1 MTTERLHYLLDLYLS
16 LQLTA
21 AEEQEFYSAINAGG
35 YDEELKIFL
44 GEKWNELKA
53 DARMNEEQS
62 ERILQYILER
72 RPAITLPFWKQ
83 KHVLRRFS
91 VAASIASLLFISIFY
106 FVSNNRKA
114 GNSTTDKS
122 LTSHTKN
129 DIAPGQTGAI
139 LRLADGTS
147 LVLDSMK
154 DGVLSQQGNAL
165 AVKQGGELSYMHD
178 GNTANQQGFNSVE
191 TPRGRQFQLRLGD
204 GTQVWLNAA
213 SSIRF
218 PLTFTGQ
225 ERRVEITGEV
235 YFEVAKNK
243 AKPFIVKTG
252 DMQVEVLG
260 THFNVNAYGD
270 EAAIKT
276 TLIEGSVRIS
286 NGKSAGILKP
296 GQQAQASGTGK
307 LQIRDHADIEEILS
321 WKNGRIA
328 FTNAGLE
335 SIMRQVSKWYDV
347 DVEYAG
353 SVADRTFTADISRN
367 TNLSEFLKVLE
378 LSNIHFRI
386 DGRKLIVLP

>member
-16 LQLTA
+16 LRMSA
-21 AEEQEFYSAINAGG
+21 GEEQEFYSAVNAGEH
-35 YDEELKIFL
+35 DEDLKIFL
-44 GEKWNELKA
+44 GEKWDELKSNA
-53 DARMNEEQS
+53 HMNEEQS
-62 ERILQYILER
+62 QRIFNYILEQ
-72 RPAITLPFWKQ
+72 RPASAFSFWKQ
-83 KHVLRRFS
+83 HHVLRRLA
-91 VAASIASLLFISIFY
+91 VAAAVVSLLFISVFY
-106 FVSNNRKA
+106 FVSNNKNA
-114 GNSTTDKS
+114 GISLADKS
-122 LTSHTKN
+122 ITSPAKN

-139 LRLADGTS
+139 LKLADGTL

-165 AVKQGGELSYMHD
+165 ALKQGGELSYIHD
-178 GNTANQQGFNSVE
+178 ENTANRYGYNSVE
-191 TPRGRQFQLRLGD
+191 TPRGRQFQLTLED
-204 GTQVWLNAA
+204 GTHVWLNAA

-218 PLTFTGQ
+218 PLAFTGQ

-252 DMQVEVLG
+252 DMQIEVLG
-260 THFNVNAYGD
+260 THFNVNAYAD
-270 EAAIKT
+270 EADIKT
-276 TLIEGSVRIS
+276 TLVEGSVRII
-286 NGKSAGILKP
+286 NGKTAGILKP

-307 LQIRDHADIEEILS
+307 LQISDHADLEEVLS
-321 WKNGRIA
+321 WKNGRIT

-353 SVADRTFTADISRN
+353 SVSSRTFTADISRN

>member
-1 MTTERLHYLLDLYLS
+1 MTTERLHYLLDHYVS
-16 LQLTA
+16 LRMSA
-21 AEEQEFYSAINAGG
+21 AEEQEFYSAVNEGQ
-35 YDEELKIFL
+35 YDEELKTFL

-53 DARMNEEQS
+53 DAHMSEEQS
-62 ERILQYILER
+62 ERIFNYIIEQ
-72 RPAITLPFWKQ
+72 RPAIALPYWKQ
-83 KHVLRRFS
+83 KHVLRRFA
-91 VAASIASLLFISIFY
+91 VAAAVVSLLFLSVFY
-106 FVSNNRKA
+106 FVSGNKSA
-114 GNSTTDKS
+114 GVSPADKS
-122 LTSHTKN
+122 LARQSKN

-139 LRLADGTS
+139 LKLADGTS
-147 LVLDSMK
+147 LILDSMK

-165 AVKQGGELSYMHD
+165 ALKQGGELSYIHN
-178 GNTANQQGFNSVE
+178 GNTASRNGFNSVE
-191 TPRGRQFQLRLGD
+191 TPRGRQFKLTLED
-204 GTQVWLNAA
+204 GTHVWLNAA

-218 PLTFTGQ
+218 PLAFTGK

-260 THFNVNAYGD
+260 THFNVKAYAD
-270 EAAIKT
+270 EAEIKT
-276 TLIEGSVRIS
+276 TLVEGSVRIS
-286 NGKSAGILKP
+286 NGKTAGILKP

-307 LQIRDHADIEEILS
+307 LQINDHADIEEVLS

-347 DVEYAG
+347 DIEYAG
-353 SVADRTFTADISRN
+353 SVPNRTFTADISRN